1 VNIRTKALLLS
12 NASLILVLFGI
23 ALGMRQP
30 LLERFSDLERQ
41 SMARQIARVANTF
54 FLESEQLDG
63 SARSEATWTEMHT
76 YLGEETP
83 NVSTNF
89 YTDTYTYS
97 VGGEWGYKFLGLLD
111 RQGRLRHLDQVN
123 EKTQRLIPVTNPL
136 RQQILSSLGFN
147 RFPSDNDQ
155 ALAESRNIFVAPTST
170 HPLLLVV
177 RPVLKSTSAGP
188 RHGAVIMGKA
198 IDQTFLDQLVKN
210 STLKVKLIPIKPSAP
225 LSVPT
230 KSDQLLQI
238 SPTIQIQNYGWLT
251 GNIHLLNGEG
261 QAIYTL
267 QVKAPRLEYQQG
279 EAMLNHLTAILFG
292 VGLALGVVI
301 SWLLDRSLRHQELL
315 QASQTSL
322 RLINLELEKLVN
334 LDGLTQIANRR
345 YFDHYLQQ
353 EWSQAKRNQT
363 PLTLILC
370 DIDYF
375 KLFNDTY
382 GHLQGDAC
390 LFQVAQCL
398 KGSVQ
403 RPRDLVA
410 RYGGEE
416 FAIILPET
424 SLAGGQEVAK
434 RIQAQVEQL
443 RIEHRTATTG
453 AYLSVSLGVA
463 CMIPLPNSSA
473 DTLIDQSDQNLYLAK
488 QRGRNQI
495 VLTDK

>member
-1 VNIRTKALLLS
+1 VNIRTKAFLLT

-41 SMARQIARVANTF
+41 SMARQIARVADIIL
-54 FLESEQLDG
+54 LESERLDG

-76 YLGEETP
+76 YLGEEP
-83 NVSTNF
+83 INVSTDF

-97 VGGEWGYKFLGLLD
+97 GEGEWAYKFIGLLD

-123 EKTQRLIPVTNPL
+123 EKTNRLQPVPNPL
-136 RQQILSSLGFN
+136 RQQILSSPGLN
-147 RFPSDNDQ
+147 RFPSDNDKT
-155 ALAESRNIFVAPTST
+155 LDESRNIFAIPTST
-170 HPLLLVV
+170 HPLLLAV
-177 RPVLKSTSAGP
+177 RPVLKSNSAGP
-188 RHGAVIMGKA
+188 RHGAVIIGKF
-198 IDQTFLDQLVKN
+198 IDQTFLDKLVKN
-210 STLKVKLIPIKPSAP
+210 SILKVLLIPVKASSPPSV
-225 LSVPT
+225 LT

-238 SPTIQIQNYGWLT
+238 SPVIQTLNDGWLT
-251 GNIHLLNGEG
+251 GNIDLLNGKG
-261 QAIYTL
+261 QTIYTL

-292 VGLALGVVI
+292 VGLALGVI
-301 SWLLDRSLRHQELL
+301 INWLLNRSLRHQELL

-322 RLINLELEKLVN
+322 RLTNLELEKLVN
-334 LDGLTQIANRR
+334 LDGLTQVANRR

-353 EWSQAKRNQT
+353 EWLQAKRNQT

-403 RPRDLVA
+403 RPRDFVA

-434 RIQAQVEQL
+434 RIQAQVKQL
-443 RIEHRTATTG
+443 RIEHRDATTG
-453 AYLSVSLGVA
+453 NYLSVSLGVA
-463 CMIPLPNSSA
+463 CMIPMSNSSA
-473 DTLIDQSDQNLYLAK
+473 DMLIDQSDQNLYLAK

-495 VLTDK
+495 CVN